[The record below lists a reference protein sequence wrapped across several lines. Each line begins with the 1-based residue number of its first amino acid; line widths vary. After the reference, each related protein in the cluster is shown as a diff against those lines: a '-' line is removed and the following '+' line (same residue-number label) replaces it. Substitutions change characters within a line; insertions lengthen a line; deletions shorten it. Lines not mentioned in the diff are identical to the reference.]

1 MKLPVAES
9 LTVEFKSDREQL
21 SDRELAQAVVCLANT
36 DGGMVYLGIED
47 DRRVTGLN
55 AARRSTAAGLA
66 AQIANLLG
74 TQLSLEVAFE
84 AVEGKTIAVITVPKA
99 TTLVSTSGGVFSR
112 RRLKAD
118 GSPECVPMQASDVS
132 SRLANL
138 HIVDPSAQAVAS
150 ATLDDLDPTERER
163 LRGMALRAGGDRSLA
178 DLDDEQLDGAL
189 SLTVIRDGARVP
201 TLTGMLM
208 VGREDA
214 IRRLVPSHEIAFQ
227 VLDDED
233 VRTNEFRRLPLL
245 RAFEW
250 IDTIFTP
257 LNPEREFQFGLFR
270 VGVPLVD
277 RRSFREAFA
286 NAVTHRDYAR
296 LGAVHVKLERD
307 ALVVTNPGGF
317 VDGVTIENLLT
328 TPPTPRNPTLA
339 DALKRVGLVERTGRG
354 VDLIYRGLLRFGR
367 PLPDYSASSATS
379 VQLRLPSIAPD
390 PRFVQLVVD
399 EEERSQRPLPV
410 ESLIALSMLREQRR
424 VTRAQVASAIQA
436 NESRAGSTLEHLV
449 ERGLVE
455 AHGRARG
462 RSYTLASKVYTALGD
477 QIAYTRQVGLDDPR
491 NEALVCK
498 YVADF
503 GVIKRAQVMELC
515 RLDENQA
522 TRLLASL
529 VRGGRLIPR
538 GEKRG
543 RDYLPGPAL

>member
-1 MKLPVAES
+1 MIPAAES
-9 LTVEFKSDREQL
+9 LTVEFKSDRTQL
-21 SDRELAQAVVCLANT
+21 SDRDLAQAVVCLANT
-36 DGGMVYLGIED
+36 DGGTIYLGVED
-47 DRRVTGLN
+47 DGRVTGLN
-55 AARRSTAAGLA
+55 AGRRSTPEGLA
-66 AQIANLLG
+66 AQIANQIG
-74 TQLSLEVAFE
+74 AALSLKVAFE
-84 AVEGKTIAVITVPKA
+84 EVHGSQVAVVTVPKA
-99 TTLVSTSGGVFSR
+99 TPIVSTSGGSFSR
-112 RRLKAD
+112 RRLKAN
-118 GSPECVPMQASDVS
+118 GTPECVPMQAADIS
-132 SRLANL
+132 SRLADL
-138 HIVDPSAQAVAS
+138 HIVDPSARAVAS
-150 ATLDDLDPTERER
+150 ATPADLDPAERER
-163 LRGMALRAGGDRSLA
+163 LRGMAVRAGGDRSLA

-189 SLTVIRDGARVP
+189 SLTVVREGARVP
-201 TLTGMLM
+201 TLTGLLM

-227 VLDDED
+227 VLDGEE

-250 IDTIFTP
+250 IETIFTP

-296 LGAVHVKLERD
+296 LGAVHVKLERE
-307 ALVVTNPGGF
+307 ALVITNPGGF

-367 PLPDYSASSATS
+367 PLPDYSASSSTS
-379 VQLRLPSIAPD
+379 VQLRLPCMAPD
-390 PRFVQLVVD
+390 PRFLELVVE
-399 EEERSQRPLPV
+399 EEERSLRPLPV

-424 VTRAQVASAIQA
+424 VTRAQVASAIQS
-436 NESRAGSTLEHLV
+436 NETRAGSTLEHLV

-462 RSYTLASKVYTALGD
+462 RTYTLASKVYAALGD
-477 QIAYTRQVGLDDPR
+477 QIAYTRQVGLDGPR
-491 NEALVCK
+491 NEELVCK
-498 YVADF
+498 HVTEF
-503 GVIKRAQVMELC
+503 GTIKRAHVMELC

-522 TRLLASL
+522 TRLLARL
-529 VRGGRLIPR
+529 VEGGRLTAT

-543 RDYLPGPAL
+543 RVYSPGPKL